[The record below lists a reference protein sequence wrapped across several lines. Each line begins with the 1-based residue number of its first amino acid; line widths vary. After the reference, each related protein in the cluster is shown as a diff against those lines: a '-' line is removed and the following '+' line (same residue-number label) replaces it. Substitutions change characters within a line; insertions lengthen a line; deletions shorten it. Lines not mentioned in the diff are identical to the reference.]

1 MLRDMEFEADPY
13 WHEHNGVQKQQNKTS
28 NTALATML
36 LGVTALMVAAR
47 FWMPESAVGSSPLVA
62 TAPSTRPSAGGND
75 DVNAGR
81 TGEENGWVIWLQN
94 HLPGE
99 KPVRVKS
106 DFQAKL
112 DEWIGPATGWSM
124 QDGLVRPGKLRLW
137 KPTLQA
143 RDYEMQF
150 RAGIEKKGLSW
161 VYRAQDAQ
169 NYYATK
175 IILSKPGEVSGASL
189 VRYGVSAAQTFAKSE
204 LPLPMALQQQR
215 TYNIKVVVN
224 GSRFTTLLEGRVIDQ
239 WSDTKLLAG
248 GVGFFADEGESA
260 AIESAEFRERKGW
273 LARWA
278 AATFFLPPSA
288 PMLLP

>member
-1 MLRDMEFEADPY
+1 MMRDMEFEADPY
-13 WHEHNGVQKQQNKTS
+13 WQDTNGLQKQQSKTS
-28 NTALATML
+28 STAMATML

-47 FWMPESAVGSSPLVA
+47 FWMPESAVGSSPLAV

-75 DVNAGR
+75 DLNADR

-106 DFQAKL
+106 DFQAKW
-112 DEWIGPATGWSM
+112 DEWIGPSAGWSI
-124 QDGLVRPGKLRLW
+124 QDGLVHPGKLRLW

-175 IILSKPGEVSGASL
+175 IVLIKPGEASGASL
-189 VRYGVSAAQTFAKSE
+189 IRYGVRAAQPFARSE
-204 LPLPMALQQQR
+204 LPLPVALQQER

-248 GVGFFADEGESA
+248 GVGFFADEGESST
-260 AIESAEFRERKGW
+260 IEWAEFKERKGW
-273 LARWA
+273 LSRWA
-278 AATFFLPPSA
+278 AAAFFLPPS
-288 PMLLP
+288 LSLPLP